1 MSTKFPVM
9 KIKITIKSALYDY
22 ATALAVLEESTVRDL
37 PLNTIPIVGLL
48 LREINVMAG
57 VLFIRKSLN
66 PSPEKVL
73 DVLIARDR
81 VRLAISEN
89 SQISRQTLLTISQLD
104 KSFKQLMLH
113 TRELKDI
120 ATWRDILSP
129 PKEAWWWF
137 QEAPHAGPAWSRL
150 DWLWEALTLVMVIVN
165 FSLVTEFVTR
175 FLKGGLDPL
184 GAFAIITQSLL
195 AALAAGG
202 TLTTTGRN
210 FIERAI
216 ETLHIPQH
224 FQHKVKLALAVLVF
238 FFLLSLNAS
247 LPYIAHVYVQ
257 RGLTEQ
263 QEYQFASALDNYR
276 RATELDPNNMKAHYL
291 LGNSYEQL
299 QQLKKARSAYQV
311 AVLGNV
317 TEAFN
322 NLAHLYIVQDKD
334 YSAAAA
340 LLRQGLQQNPADDQ
354 IRSILLKNLG
364 WARLGQKRYSE
375 AEAHLKEAIHLNS
388 QRASAHC
395 LLAQVLEAQGKKALA
410 LKSWQNCS
418 NYAHGYNPDEDT
430 WFGLAQQRLN
440 SGDLSG
446 N

>member
-1 MSTKFPVM
+1 M
-9 KIKITIKSALYDY
+9 KIKITIESALDDY
-22 ATALAVLEESTVRDL
+22 ATALAVLKASTV
-37 PLNTIPIVGLL
+37 
-48 LREINVMAG
+48 
-57 VLFIRKSLN
+57 N

-73 DVLIARDR
+73 DVLIARDGLHLA
-81 VRLAISEN
+81 VREN

-104 KSFKQLMLH
+104 KSFKQLILQR
-113 TRELKDI
+113 RELKEI

-137 QEAPHAGPAWSRL
+137 QEAPPPGPAWSRL
-150 DWLWEALTLVMVIVN
+150 DWLWEALTVVMVIVN

-184 GAFAIITQSLL
+184 GAFAIITQSLM
-195 AALAAGG
+195 AALVAGG

-210 FIERAI
+210 FIDRGI
-216 ETLHIPQH
+216 ESLHIPQH
-224 FQHKVKLALAVLVF
+224 FQHEVKLALAVLVF

-247 LPYIAHVYVQ
+247 LPHIANVYLQ
-257 RGLTEQ
+257 RGLTQQ
-263 QEYQFASALDNYR
+263 QEYQFASALHNYR
-276 RATELDPNNMKAHYL
+276 RATELDPNNMRAHYL

-299 QQLKKARSAYQV
+299 QQLDKARATYQV
-311 AVLGNV
+311 AVLGNL

-322 NLAHLYIVQDKD
+322 NLAHLYIVQDKN

-340 LLRQGLQQNPADDQ
+340 LLVQGLQQSPTDDQ
-354 IRSILLKNLG
+354 IRSFLLKNLG
-364 WARLGQKRYSE
+364 WARLGQKRYKE
-375 AEAHLKEAIHLNS
+375 AQAHLKEAIHLNS
-388 QRASAHC
+388 QGGAAHC
-395 LLAQVLEAQGKKALA
+395 LLAQVLEAQGKKAVA

-418 NYAHGYNPDEDT
+418 NYANGKNPDEDR

-440 SGDLSG
+440 SVELSG

>member
-1 MSTKFPVM
+1 M
-9 KIKITIKSALYDY
+9 KIKITIESALDDY
-22 ATALAVLEESTVRDL
+22 ATALAVLEASTV
-37 PLNTIPIVGLL
+37 
-48 LREINVMAG
+48 
-57 VLFIRKSLN
+57 K

-73 DVLIARDR
+73 DVLIARDCL
-81 VRLAISEN
+81 RLAVSEN

-104 KSFKQLMLH
+104 KRFKQLILQ
-113 TRELKDI
+113 REDLKDI
-120 ATWRDILSP
+120 AAWRDVLHP

-137 QEAPHAGPAWSRL
+137 LEAPPASHPWNRF
-150 DWLWEALTLVMVIVN
+150 DWLWEVLTVVMVIVN

-184 GAFAIITQSLL
+184 GAFAIITQSLV

-202 TLTTTGRN
+202 TLTTAGRN
-210 FIERAI
+210 FIDRAI

-224 FQHKVKLALAVLVF
+224 FQHEVKLALAVLVF

-247 LPYIAHVYVQ
+247 LPYIANVYVQ

-263 QEYQFASALDNYR
+263 QEHQFASALDNYR
-276 RATELDPNNMKAHYL
+276 RATELDPNNMRAHYL

-299 QQLKKARSAYQV
+299 QQLDKARSTYQV
-311 AVLGNV
+311 AVLGNL

-340 LLRQGLQQNPADDQ
+340 LLIQGLQQNPEDDQ

-364 WARLGQKRYSE
+364 WARLGQKRYQE
-375 AEAHLKEAIHLNS
+375 AQAHLKEAIHLNS
-388 QRASAHC
+388 QGGAAHC
-395 LLAQVLEAQGKKALA
+395 LLAQVLEAQGKKAVA

-418 NYAHGYNPDEDT
+418 SYANGQNPDEDS

-440 SGDLSG
+440 SVDLSG

>member
-1 MSTKFPVM
+1 M
-9 KIKITIKSALYDY
+9 KTKITVESALDDY
-22 ATALAVLEESTVRDL
+22 ATALAGLEASTV
-37 PLNTIPIVGLL
+37 N
-48 LREINVMAG
+48 
-57 VLFIRKSLN
+57 S
-66 PSPEKVL
+66 SPEKVL
-73 DVLIARDR
+73 DVLIARDCL
-81 VRLAISEN
+81 RLAVSES

-104 KSFKQLMLH
+104 QSFKQLMLQR
-113 TRELKDI
+113 RELKDI

-137 QEAPHAGPAWSRL
+137 LEASPTPHPWNRL
-150 DWLWEALTLVMVIVN
+150 DWLWEAVTVVMVIVN

-184 GAFAIITQSLL
+184 GAFAIITQSLV

-202 TLTTTGRN
+202 TLTTAGRN
-210 FIERAI
+210 FIDRAL
-216 ETLHIPQH
+216 ENLRIPQH
-224 FQHKVKLALAVLVF
+224 FQHEVKLGLAVLVF

-247 LPYIAHVYVQ
+247 LPQIANIYVQ

-263 QEYQFASALDNYR
+263 QEHQFASALENYR

-299 QQLKKARSAYQV
+299 QQLKEARSAYQV

-322 NLAHLYIVQDKD
+322 NLARLYIVQEKN

-340 LLRQGLQQNPADDQ
+340 LLMQGLQQNPDDKM
-354 IRSILLKNLG
+354 RYFLLKNLG

-375 AEAHLKEAIHLNS
+375 AQANLQEAIQLNS
-388 QRASAHC
+388 QQASAHC
-395 LLAQVLEAQGKKALA
+395 LLAQVLEAQGKKSVAS
-410 LKSWQNCS
+410 KSWRNCRD
-418 NYAHGYNPDEDT
+418 YANGQNPDEDT
-430 WFGLAQQRLN
+430 WFGLAQERLK
-440 SGDLSG
+440 SVGLSG